1 MIRESNGLFSELG
14 RKRYLRK
21 FNQMFYKLYFHL
33 SKKINYI
40 SIKTLHVS
48 KKKQQNCTKKK
59 VRLGMPSNQPT
70 DLPPSL
76 LTSKANLNLK

>member
-59 VRLGMPSNQPT
+59 KLDLECLQINQ
-70 DLPPSL
+70 
-76 LTSKANLNLK
+76 LTSHHPFSHQKQILT